1 MNALYPSLY
10 GRLVLVTGGASGIG
24 AAISSEFIR
33 QGARV
38 ICLDIVLPN
47 HHPSELSK
55 TNKTILYKVCDVTD
69 VVQVEKVISD
79 IGEPVDILVNNVGY
93 DERHSF
99 LDVTEDM
106 FDSLINVNLKH
117 YFFTT
122 QAVVKSRNNTPSP
135 LSVVNIGSMT
145 FYNGNPELSVYVAAK
160 GGVLGLTR
168 SLARKLGPE
177 GVRVNCV
184 MPGWVRTERQERLWL
199 TPEGDAHRLA
209 TQSLKD
215 WVMPRDVANMVMF
228 LASDDSR
235 MCTGQQFVVDG
246 GRWSV

>member
-24 AAISSEFIR
+24 AAISSEFVR

-38 ICLDIVLPN
+38 ICLDLMW
-47 HHPSELSK
+47 PSLE
-55 TNKTILYKVCDVTD
+55 ILGVVYKVCDVTD
-69 VVQVEKVISD
+69 VVQLETLISD
-79 IGEPVDILVNNVGY
+79 IGESVDVLVNNVGY

-99 LDVTEDM
+99 LDVTEEM

-117 YFFTT
+117 YFFAT
-122 QAVVKSRNNTPSP
+122 QAVVKSRKSSLST
-135 LSVVNIGSMT
+135 LSVINIGSMT

-199 TPEGDAHRLA
+199 TPEADIRRME

-215 WVMPRDVANMVMF
+215 WVMPEDVANMVMF
-228 LASDDSR
+228 LASNDSR

-246 GRWSV
+246 GKWSV